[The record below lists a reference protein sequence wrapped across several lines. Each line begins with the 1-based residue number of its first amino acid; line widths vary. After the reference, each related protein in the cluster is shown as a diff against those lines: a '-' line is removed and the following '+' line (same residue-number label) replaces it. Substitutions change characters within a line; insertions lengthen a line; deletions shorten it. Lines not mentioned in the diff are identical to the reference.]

1 MRCILLCLLLF
12 AIADPVRP
20 EDITT
25 RDGEIFKNAQVI
37 QFEAGGVIL
46 KHEGGTN
53 RIVWKDLPPAARRR
67 YQAEAWKRIEEE
79 IQKLKQDLARAEAE
93 AARLEEADGPS
104 TAKKQPPPE
113 PSGNAGALR
122 DAAEERA
129 RPVAGL
135 PPLKPDEIMDAAE
148 LVQQFKSDPPAADQR
163 YRKKTFRVRGVIERF
178 EPKLFIR
185 KYDVL
190 LESPDRFVRVVA
202 VFDYP
207 NDYKSIYTTQRGQT
221 LVGKPAENKEVT
233 LLRAGQTLV
242 LQGRCKGARD
252 TEIVF
257 TGCEVVHGSE
267 SGRAE

>member
-1 MRCILLCLLLF
+1 MRYALLILLWVIVVDSVP
-12 AIADPVRP
+12 AEHIA
-20 EDITT
+20 TT
-25 RDGEIFKNAQVI
+25 DGKTLKNAEVIRFEPDGVIFK
-37 QFEAGGVIL
+37 
-46 KHEGGTN
+46 HDGGTN
-53 RIVWKDLPPAARRR
+53 QVAWKDLSPAVRQR
-67 YQAEAWKRIEEE
+67 YQAAARKRKEKE

-93 AARLEEADGPS
+93 AASLERQDSETRKPPEADKSAG
-104 TAKKQPPPE
+104 TAVRRAVGEE
-113 PSGNAGALR
+113 PAKR
-122 DAAEERA
+122 AAE
-129 RPVAGL
+129 L

-148 LVQQFKSDPPAADQR
+148 LVQQFKTDPPAADQR
-163 YRKKTFRVRGVIERF
+163 YRRKTFRVRGVIERF
-178 EPKLFIR
+178 EPRLFVR

-242 LQGRCKGARD
+242 LQGRCKGAHD

-257 TGCEVVHGSE
+257 TGCEVV
-267 SGRAE
+267 R